1 MPYKIISQCFIA
13 VAFTLL
19 FACSGMDSTYKD
31 LLPDS
36 DKLYPGRVD
45 SVLVSTGYKR
55 IKLNV
60 LLSSDPKVK
69 NLRLYWNNRLDSI
82 DVPVSPEEI
91 GGRKVL
97 TIDQMNEGIYSFEMF
112 TFDADKNRSVV
123 TEALGRVYGE
133 EFRTQM
139 DNRYIT
145 ASEVTKDGEVQIT
158 WEKADITFPSV
169 VAEVRYEDKNGTMQN
184 VLVKSDESI
193 TTLPLYKE
201 GKPFEYRTY
210 NLPDSTCMDTLVT
223 NFNVNRVRAEFDKKE
238 WKVIPSGQDK
248 TRPAA
253 NVIDGNLTTMWHTD
267 PGKPGYYP
275 HSLIIDF
282 GQELGLESFLF
293 LQRPDYA
300 NPVKS
305 FEIFTNSTGDDT
317 EEWVSLGNFILTK
330 STKLQSVKLPE
341 KKDLR
346 YVKMVFSSDWGSCIN
361 LALMEIGAF
370 VEW

>member
-1 MPYKIISQCFIA
+1 MPYKIIPQCFIA

-19 FACSGMDSTYKD
+19 SACSGMDSTYKD

-82 DVPVSPEEI
+82 DVPISPEEI
-91 GGRKVL
+91 GSRKVL
-97 TIDQMNEGIYSFEMF
+97 TIDQMNEGIYSFEIF

-139 DNRYIT
+139 DNRYIA
-145 ASEVTKDGEVQIT
+145 ASEVTKNGEVQIT

-169 VAEVRYEDKNGTMQN
+169 VTEVRYEDKNGTTQH
-184 VLVKSDESI
+184 VLVKSDESV

-201 GKPFEYRTY
+201 GKPFEYRTH
-210 NLPDSTCMDTLVT
+210 NLPDSSCMDTLVT
-223 NFNVNRVRAEFDKKE
+223 NFRVNRVREEFDKKE
-238 WKVIPSGQDK
+238 WKVTPSGQDK
-248 TRPAA
+248 TRPAT
-253 NVIDGNLTTMWHTD
+253 NVIDNNPTTMWHTD
-267 PGKPGYYP
+267 PGKPGYP
-275 HSLIIDF
+275 HTLTFDF
-282 GQELGLESFLF
+282 GQVLGIESFLF

-300 NPVKS
+300 NPVKN
-305 FEIFTNSTGDDT
+305 FELFTNSTGNDT

-330 STKLQSVKLPE
+330 STKLQPVKLP
-341 KKDLR
+341 KKENLR
-346 YVKMVFSSDWGSCIN
+346 YVKMVFKNDWGSN
-361 LALMEIGAF
+361 TNVALMEIGAF